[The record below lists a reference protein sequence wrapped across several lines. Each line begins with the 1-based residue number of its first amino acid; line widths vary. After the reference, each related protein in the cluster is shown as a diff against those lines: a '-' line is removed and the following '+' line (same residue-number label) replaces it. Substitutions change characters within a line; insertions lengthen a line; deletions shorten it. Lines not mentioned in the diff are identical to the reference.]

1 MTTLWLTLAIVAV
14 ASAGLKAAGPALLG
28 GRELPS
34 RARAVVV
41 LFGPSL
47 LVSLIVVQTF
57 STGQQLVLD
66 VRALGV
72 AIAAAALAMRLPPLA
87 AVAAAVAAT
96 ALARALW

>member
-1 MTTLWLTLAIVAV
+1 MTTLWLTLAVVAV

-34 RARAVVV
+34 RVRAVVG
-41 LFGPSL
+41 LFGPAL

-57 STGQQLVLD
+57 SAGQQLVLD
-66 VRALGV
+66 ARALGV

>member
-1 MTTLWLTLAIVAV
+1 MTTLWLTLAVVAV
-14 ASAGLKAAGPALLG
+14 ASAGLKAAGPALLA

-34 RARAVVV
+34 RVRAVVG
-41 LFGPSL
+41 LFGPAL

-57 STGQQLVLD
+57 SAGQQLVLD
-66 VRALGV
+66 ARALGV
-72 AIAAAALAMRLPPLA
+72 AIAAAALALRLPPLA